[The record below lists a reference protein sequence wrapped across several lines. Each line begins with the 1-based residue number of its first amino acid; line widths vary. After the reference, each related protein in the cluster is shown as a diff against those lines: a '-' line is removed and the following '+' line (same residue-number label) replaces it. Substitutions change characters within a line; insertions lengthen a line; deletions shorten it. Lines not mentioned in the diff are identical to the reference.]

1 MQKVLV
7 LSGSVRSAYE
17 SRVVGDDIIIEVVGD
32 PKSVGVLELRRE
44 KFCIRRMIGLEKPLF
59 LKEITLQN
67 VCLGNVGKIRA
78 GTILRCQAIQKRLAS
93 RTIEV
98 DFQKGIF
105 FLERIDDL
113 SSVRYIYGSV
123 PTYGAFF
130 LRPLENRLRRAAL
143 SGAFAR
149 TVPNRPAQHD

>member
-7 LSGSVRSAYE
+7 LSGSVRPAYE
-17 SRVVGDDIIIEVVGD
+17 SRVIGDDIIIEVVGD

-44 KFCIRRMIGLEKPLF
+44 KFCLGRMIGLEKPLF

-78 GTILRCQAIQKRLAS
+78 RAILRRQAIQKRLAP

-98 DFQKGIF
+98 DLQEGIF
-105 FLERIDDL
+105 FFERIDDL
-113 SSVRYIYGSV
+113 PSVRYVYGSV
-123 PTYGAFF
+123 PANAAFF
-130 LRPLENRLRRAAL
+130 LRPLENCL
-143 SGAFAR
+143 
-149 TVPNRPAQHD
+149 